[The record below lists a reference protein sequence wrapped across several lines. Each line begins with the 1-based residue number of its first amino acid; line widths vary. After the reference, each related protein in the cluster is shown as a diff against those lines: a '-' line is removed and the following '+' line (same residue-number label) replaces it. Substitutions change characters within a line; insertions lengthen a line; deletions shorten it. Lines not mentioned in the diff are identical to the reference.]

1 MNLSDPR
8 LVLAFIAAAGALGLV
23 LPAHATTL
31 LTEALILC
39 LFALSLDL
47 LVGHARLTSF
57 GHAGP
62 WGFGAYVAAGMLLAW
77 QVPLPVAV
85 LAAGALTAL
94 LAIPVGWLCV
104 RTGGVA
110 FAMLSLAFAQLGYAV
125 VFKWNAVTG
134 GSDGLPGVPRAGLG
148 EFLAG
153 REGYHLL
160 VVAFLGAA
168 YLLAWGFVRSPL
180 GRVVAAVRE
189 NEQRAEALGHDP
201 RRIRL
206 VVFVLSYFLAGVAG
220 ALYAGFARYVSPELF
235 FWTVSGHVLVMV
247 VLGGAGTLVGPML
260 GALALFYMEH
270 QLSALTESWGLAL
283 GLLFILV
290 VIFAPRGLMG
300 WLQAWRPRR
309 RDA

>member
-1 MNLSDPR
+1 MRPADPR
-8 LVLAFIAAAGALGLV
+8 LVLLLIALAGVLAFV
-23 LPAHATTL
+23 LPGHATTL
-31 LTEALILC
+31 LTEALILA

-62 WGFGAYVAAGMLLAW
+62 WALGAYLAGAMMLSW
-77 QVPLPVAV
+77 GVPLPFAV
-85 LAAGALTAL
+85 LLAGLGTAA
-94 LAIPVGWLCV
+94 LAIPIGWLCV
-104 RTGGVA
+104 RTGGVT

-125 VFKWNAVTG
+125 VVKWNAVTG
-134 GSDGLPGVPRAGLG
+134 GSDGLAGIPRAGLPDV
-148 EFLAG
+148 LAG

-160 VVAFLGAA
+160 VAVFLAAA
-168 YLLAWGFVRSPL
+168 YLVAHGFITSPL
-180 GRVVAAVRE
+180 GRIVAAVRE

-206 VVFVLSYFLAGVAG
+206 TVFVLSYFLAGIAG
-220 ALYAGFARYVSPELF
+220 ALYAGFAGYVSPELF

-247 VLGGAGTLVGPML
+247 ILGGAGTLIGPML
-260 GALALFYMEH
+260 GALVFFYAEH
-270 QLSALTESWGLAL
+270 ELSALTESWGLFL

-300 WLQAWRPRR
+300 LVRR
-309 RDA
+309 TS